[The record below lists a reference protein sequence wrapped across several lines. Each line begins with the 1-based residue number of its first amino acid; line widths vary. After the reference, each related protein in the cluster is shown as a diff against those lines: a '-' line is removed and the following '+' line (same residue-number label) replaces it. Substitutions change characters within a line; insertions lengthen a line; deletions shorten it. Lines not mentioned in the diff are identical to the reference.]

1 MTDVIALQSLA
12 GPGQEAQ
19 DAQDGSELE
28 KVSELSFFVCGPL
41 PSEISSFGCI

>member
-12 GPGQEAQ
+12 GPGQE
-19 DAQDGSELE
+19 AQDGSELE